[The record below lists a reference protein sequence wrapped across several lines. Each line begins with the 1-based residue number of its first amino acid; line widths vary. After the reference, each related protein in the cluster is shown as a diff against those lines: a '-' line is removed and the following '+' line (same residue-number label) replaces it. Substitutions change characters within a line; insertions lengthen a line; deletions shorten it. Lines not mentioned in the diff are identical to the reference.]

1 MCFQPIP
8 HPVDQSHELNRNFL
22 FASSC
27 TQRLIV
33 PPLLLV
39 ERMLYFRAIST
50 ELSKQMAEFICRLGT
65 PAGEVV
71 TRTVEAPG
79 VTEARA
85 RLEREGFRVFN
96 VTPPKASGVTAL
108 TRLGGRGGQAKVKAN
123 DFLLFNQQ
131 LAALVR
137 AGIPILQAISMLRKR
152 AASARLRA
160 VLGDVEDQIRGGAAL
175 SQAFAS
181 QGSIF
186 PRIYTA
192 SILAGERSGALDE
205 VLLRYVTYMRR
216 NVALRR
222 KIRGALAYPLFLLFA
237 SGCMVTFL
245 TVYVVPRMSDLF
257 SGFGTELP
265 VVTQIVLGISHWL
278 SANVIWFGPL
288 FIGGTIALFLWSR
301 TEGGRLKV
309 DGLLLK
315 IPLAGNLV
323 VQLSIAQA
331 TRSLATLLAGG
342 ITLVESW
349 EIAAESIT
357 NRELRRR
364 SSAILPMIR
373 EGRSFTESLEAADWV
388 PLLAVDMVGIGERS
402 GSLREMLDE
411 VAIFYDAES
420 EVRLEQLT
428 TTLEPAILVVMG
440 GIVVTI
446 LLAIYLPIIQSIS
459 SGAGVT
465 GHH

>member
-1 MCFQPIP
+1 
-8 HPVDQSHELNRNFL
+8 
-22 FASSC
+22 
-27 TQRLIV
+27 
-33 PPLLLV
+33 
-39 ERMLYFRAIST
+39 
-50 ELSKQMAEFICRLGT
+50 MAEFICRLGT

-79 VTEARA
+79 VNEARA

-96 VTPPKASGVTAL
+96 VTPPKTSGVTTL
-108 TRLGGRGGQAKVKAN
+108 TRLGGRGGQPRVKAN
-123 DFLLFNQQ
+123 DFLIFNQQ

-137 AGIPILQAISMLRKR
+137 AGIPILQAIAMLRKR

-160 VLGDVEDQIRGGAAL
+160 VLGDVEEQIRGGAAL

-205 VLLRYVTYMRR
+205 VLIRYVTYMRR

-265 VVTQIVLGISHWL
+265 IVTQIVLGLSRWL
-278 SANVIWFGPL
+278 SSNVIWFGPL
-288 FIGGTIALFLWSR
+288 FIGGAITLFLWSR
-301 TEGGRLKV
+301 TELGRQKV
-309 DGLLLK
+309 DALILK
-315 IPLAGNLV
+315 LPLAGNLV
-323 VQLSIAQA
+323 IQLSIAQA

-373 EGRSFTESLEAADWV
+373 EGRSFTESLESAKWV

-411 VAIFYDAES
+411 VAVFYDAES

-459 SGAGVT
+459 TGAGVT

>member
-1 MCFQPIP
+1 
-8 HPVDQSHELNRNFL
+8 
-22 FASSC
+22 
-27 TQRLIV
+27 
-33 PPLLLV
+33 
-39 ERMLYFRAIST
+39 
-50 ELSKQMAEFICRLGT
+50 MAEFICRLGT

-71 TRTVEAPG
+71 TRTIEAPG
-79 VTEARA
+79 VMEARV

-96 VTPPKASGVTAL
+96 VTPPKTTGVTAL
-108 TRLGGRGGQAKVKAN
+108 TRLGGRGGQPKVKAS

-137 AGIPILQAISMLRKR
+137 AGIPILQSISMLRKR

-160 VLGDVEDQIRGGAAL
+160 VLGEVEDQIRGGAAL

-265 VVTQIVLGISHWL
+265 TVTQIVLGLSKWL
-278 SANVIWFGPL
+278 SSNVLWFGPL
-288 FIGGTIALFLWSR
+288 FIGGAIALFLWSR
-301 TEGGRLKV
+301 TESGRLKV
-309 DGLLLK
+309 DAAILK
-315 IPLAGNLV
+315 IPLAGSLV

-364 SSAILPMIR
+364 SAAILPMIR
-373 EGRSFTESLEAADWV
+373 EGRSFTESIEAANWV
-388 PLLAVDMVGIGERS
+388 PPLAVDMIGIGERS

-428 TTLEPAILVVMG
+428 TTLEPAILIVMG

-459 SGAGVT
+459 SGAGIT
-465 GHH
+465 GRH

>member
-1 MCFQPIP
+1 
-8 HPVDQSHELNRNFL
+8 
-22 FASSC
+22 
-27 TQRLIV
+27 
-33 PPLLLV
+33 
-39 ERMLYFRAIST
+39 
-50 ELSKQMAEFICRLGT
+50 MAEFICRLGT

-79 VTEARA
+79 VNEARA

-96 VTPPKASGVTAL
+96 VTPPKASGVTTL
-108 TRLGGRGGQAKVKAN
+108 TRLGGLGGQGRVKAN
-123 DFLLFNQQ
+123 DFLIFNQQ

-160 VLGDVEDQIRGGAAL
+160 VLGDVEEQIRGGSAL
-175 SQAFAS
+175 SQAFAT
-181 QGSIF
+181 QGGIF

-205 VLLRYVTYMRR
+205 VLGRYVTYMRR

-257 SGFGTELP
+257 SGLSTDLP
-265 VVTQIVLGISHWL
+265 TVTQIVVGLSKWL
-278 SANVIWFGPL
+278 SSNVLWFGPL
-288 FIGGTIALFLWSR
+288 FIGGAILLFLWSR
-301 TEGGRLKV
+301 TTSGRLKV
-309 DGLLLK
+309 DALILK
-315 IPLAGNLV
+315 IPLAGKLV
-323 VQLSIAQA
+323 IQLSVAQA

-373 EGRSFTESLEAADWV
+373 EGRSFTESLEQAHWV
-388 PLLAVDMVGIGERS
+388 PLLAIDMIEIGERS

-411 VAIFYDAES
+411 VAVFYDAES

>member
-1 MCFQPIP
+1 
-8 HPVDQSHELNRNFL
+8 
-22 FASSC
+22 
-27 TQRLIV
+27 
-33 PPLLLV
+33 
-39 ERMLYFRAIST
+39 
-50 ELSKQMAEFICRLGT
+50 MAEFICRLGT

-79 VTEARA
+79 VNEARA

-96 VTPPKASGVTAL
+96 VTPPKTTGVTTL
-108 TRLGGRGGQAKVKAN
+108 TRFGNRGAQSKVKAN

-160 VLGDVEDQIRGGAAL
+160 VLGDVEEQIRGGAAL
-175 SQAFAS
+175 SQAFAA

-205 VLLRYVTYMRR
+205 VLKRYVTYMRR

-237 SGCMVTFL
+237 SGGMVTFL
-245 TVYVVPRMSDLF
+245 ATYVVPRMSDLF
-257 SGFGTELP
+257 AGFGTELP
-265 VVTQIVLGISHWL
+265 TVTQIVLGL
-278 SANVIWFGPL
+278 SKLLAGNIVWFGPL
-288 FIGGTIALFLWSR
+288 VIGLAIALFLWSR
-301 TEGGRLKV
+301 TESGRMAI
-309 DGLLLK
+309 DSFLLK
-315 IPLAGNLV
+315 IPLAGNLII
-323 VQLSIAQA
+323 QLSVAQA

-357 NRELRRR
+357 NRALRHR
-364 SSAILPMIR
+364 SAAILPMIR
-373 EGRSFTESLEAADWV
+373 EGRSFTESLESADWM
-388 PLLAVDMVGIGERS
+388 PLLAIDMVGIGERS
-402 GSLREMLDE
+402 GSLKEMLDE
-411 VAIFYDAES
+411 VAVFYDAES

-428 TTLEPAILVVMG
+428 TTLEPAILLVMG
-440 GIVVTI
+440 GIVVII

-459 SGAGVT
+459 SGAGAA
-465 GHH
+465 GSH

>member
-1 MCFQPIP
+1 
-8 HPVDQSHELNRNFL
+8 
-22 FASSC
+22 
-27 TQRLIV
+27 
-33 PPLLLV
+33 
-39 ERMLYFRAIST
+39 
-50 ELSKQMAEFICRLGT
+50 MAEFIARLGT

-71 TRTVEAPG
+71 TRTVEASG
-79 VTEARA
+79 IHEARA

-96 VTPPKASGVTAL
+96 VTPPTTSGLASI
-108 TRLGGRGGQAKVKAN
+108 TRLGRPGAHPRVKAN

-137 AGIPILQAISMLRKR
+137 AGIPILQSISMLRKR

-160 VLGDVEDQIRGGAAL
+160 VLGDVEEKIRGGAAL
-175 SQAFAS
+175 SEAFAS
-181 QGSIF
+181 QGPIF

-205 VLLRYVTYMRR
+205 VLRRYVTYMRR

-222 KIRGALAYPLFLLFA
+222 KIRGALAYPTFLLIA
-237 SGCMVTFL
+237 SAAMVTFL
-245 TVYVVPRMSDLF
+245 TVYVVPRMSELF
-257 SGFGTELP
+257 SGFGNELP
-265 VVTQIVLGISHWL
+265 TITQIVVTISRWL
-278 SANVIWFGPL
+278 SSNVFWFAPL
-288 FIGGTIALFLWSR
+288 VVGGAILFYLWSR
-301 TEGGRLKV
+301 TSSGRLTV
-309 DGLLLK
+309 DSLILK

-323 VQLSIAQA
+323 VQLSVAQA

-349 EIAAESIT
+349 EIASESIT
-357 NRELRRR
+357 NLELRRR

-373 EGRSFTESLEAADWV
+373 EGRSFTESLEAAGWMP
-388 PLLAVDMVGIGERS
+388 PLAIDMIGIGERS

-411 VAIFYDAES
+411 VAVFYDAES

-440 GIVVTI
+440 GVVVTI

-465 GHH
+465 R

>member
-1 MCFQPIP
+1 
-8 HPVDQSHELNRNFL
+8 
-22 FASSC
+22 
-27 TQRLIV
+27 
-33 PPLLLV
+33 
-39 ERMLYFRAIST
+39 
-50 ELSKQMAEFICRLGT
+50 MAEFICRLGT

-71 TRTVEAPG
+71 TRTVEAHG
-79 VTEARA
+79 VNEARA

-96 VTPPKASGVTAL
+96 VTPPKTSGVTTL
-108 TRLGGRGGQAKVKAN
+108 TRLGGRGGQPRVKAN
-123 DFLLFNQQ
+123 DFLIFNQQ

-137 AGIPILQAISMLRKR
+137 AGIPILQAIAMLRKR

-160 VLGDVEDQIRGGAAL
+160 VLGDVEEQIRGGAAL

-205 VLLRYVTYMRR
+205 VLIRYVTYMRR

-265 VVTQIVLGISHWL
+265 IVTQIVLGLSRWL
-278 SANVIWFGPL
+278 SSNVIWFGPL
-288 FIGGTIALFLWSR
+288 FIGGAIALFLWSR
-301 TEGGRLKV
+301 TELGRQKV
-309 DGLLLK
+309 DALILK
-315 IPLAGNLV
+315 LPLAGNLV
-323 VQLSIAQA
+323 IQLSIAQA

-373 EGRSFTESLEAADWV
+373 EGRSFTESLESAQWV

-411 VAIFYDAES
+411 VAVFYDAES

-459 SGAGVT
+459 TGAGVT